1 MEQLYYFTPSEIEE
15 LREYFESYEI
25 DNMGWVN
32 KNYLQ
37 GLIVNIKY
45 MSGNYNFDE
54 NIEKADSEGNGT
66 IEFPEFL
73 AIISQFY
80 KPIQI
85 MKEIDETFDMLDSDG
100 DEYVLIPLLKN
111 IMRKLFPHVTEEEI
125 FELFRF
131 DMDGSDL
138 LSKSDFLY
146 IISIILR

>member
-1 MEQLYYFTPSEIEE
+1 MEDFYGFTPSEIAEFQ
-15 LREYFESYEI
+15 EYFQSYEI

-32 KNYLQ
+32 KNNLRS
-37 GLIVNIKY
+37 LIVNINY
-45 MSGNYNFDE
+45 IGGNYDFDKL
-54 NIEKADSEGNGT
+54 IEKTDPESNGT

-80 KPIQI
+80 KQIQI
-85 MKEIDETFDMLDSDG
+85 MKEIDEKFDMYDSDG
-100 DEYVLIPLLKN
+100 DGYVLIPLLKSVIRN
-111 IMRKLFPHVTEEEI
+111 AFPLLTEDEI

-146 IISIILR
+146 IVSCILR